1 MSSVIQQSNLTSGDP
16 VSDDQLAAWRADFPI
31 LGTQVHGKPLIYLD
45 NGATTQKPQVVIDA
59 VSHYYETTNSNIHRG
74 VHLLSELATAAYE
87 DARETIRRFMGA
99 ASTHEVI
106 LTRGTTE
113 AINLVANSWGMANL
127 KPGDQVLVTELEHH
141 SNIVPWQMV
150 CERTGAKL
158 KVIPI
163 NDAGEISLDDVR
175 QLITDRTKL
184 VAISQLSNALGTINP
199 VKEVIEIA
207 HAAGALVLV
216 DGAQAIAHIEV
227 NVADLD
233 CDFYA
238 FSGHKIFGPT
248 GIGVLYG
255 KEALLEAMPPW
266 QGGGDMI
273 RIVRFEK
280 STWNDLPYKFEAGT
294 PNIAGGIG
302 LGVAL
307 DYVTEVGLARIAAHE
322 TTLLNYASEQLQQLP
337 GLKLIGTAKQR
348 ASIASFVLEQIHA
361 HDLGTILDSEGIAIR
376 AGHHCAMPV
385 MQHYGVAATARASFA
400 FYNTTEEVDRL
411 MEGLNKAVGMFG

>member
-1 MSSVIQQSNLTSGDP
+1 MSSHAEQQKSP
-16 VSDDQLAAWRADFPI
+16 VAEVASDDQVDRWRADFPI
-31 LGTQVHGKPLIYLD
+31 LASEINGKPLAYLD

-59 VSHYYETTNSNIHRG
+59 VKDYYEQTNANIHRG
-74 VHLLSELATAAYE
+74 VHQLSERATADYE
-87 DARETIRRFMGA
+87 QGRERIRSFIGA
-99 ASTHEVI
+99 AKVQEVVF
-106 LTRGTTE
+106 TRGTTE
-113 AINLVANSWGMANL
+113 SINLVANSWGMANL
-127 KPGDQVLVTELEHH
+127 QRGDQVVVTELEHH

-150 CERTGAKL
+150 CERTGAEL
-158 KVIPI
+158 IVIPI

-175 QLITDRTKL
+175 NLVNERTRL

-199 VKEVIEIA
+199 IKEVIEIA
-207 HAAGALVLV
+207 HQAGALVLV

-227 NVADLD
+227 NVAELD

-248 GIGVLYG
+248 GIGVLYA

-273 RIVRFEK
+273 RVVRFEK

-302 LGVAL
+302 LGVAME
-307 DYVTEVGLARIAAHE
+307 YVAEVGLANIAAHE
-322 TTLLNYASEQLQQLP
+322 SRLLAHADERLAQLE
-337 GLKLIGTAKQR
+337 GLKPIGTAVNR
-348 ASIASFVLEQIHA
+348 ASIASFVMEQLHA

-385 MQHYGVAATARASFA
+385 MEHFGVAATARASFA

-411 MEGLNKAVGMFG
+411 IAGLNKAVEMFA